1 MGINA
6 RMGEVVSTIGGN
18 EMNNL
23 DVAGVLTTY
32 SIKCSKARNDE
43 HLKDLIRE
51 LKKELSAKE
60 IKKMKVIK
68 S

>member
-1 MGINA
+1 
-6 RMGEVVSTIGGN
+6 
-18 EMNNL
+18 MNNL
-23 DVAGVLTTY
+23 DVSGLLTTY

-51 LKKELSAKE
+51 LKKELSAEE
-60 IKKMKVIK
+60 IRKMKVIK